1 MGHTPDRAAKLN
13 RGTVGNTENMR
24 VLGALTAGLVIGVI
38 LIEAASSGL
47 AVLLPGPLMYV
58 EAADG
63 YAGALVWPLLPVPAL
78 IWMLGG
84 LAAGTMAAAAGPHPA
99 LGVAAGALLGLPAF
113 VLVGLVMPG
122 NPMALLAAALPLA
135 GSAASTALVARL
147 GREAVSGNDQTV

>member
-1 MGHTPDRAAKLN
+1 
-13 RGTVGNTENMR
+13 MR
-24 VLGALTAGLVIGVI
+24 SLGALTAGLVIGVI
-38 LIEAASSGL
+38 LIEALASGL
-47 AVLLPGPLMYV
+47 ALLLPESLIQV

-63 YAGALVWPLLPVPAL
+63 YAGPRFWPLLPVPAL
-78 IWMLGG
+78 VWMLGG
-84 LAAGTMAAAAGPHPA
+84 MAAGAMAAAAGPHPA

-135 GSAASTALVARL
+135 GSAAATALVARL